1 MNASPGVADRAGRP
15 AVTFKDR
22 TAASSFR
29 LDSSQSLPSLRQS
42 AGAGIVADLAS
53 TGNCTGVTLGSL
65 KRFLFPAG
73 IKNPDVVGRLEV
85 YALYGP
91 SDDEG
96 FLRGGI
102 RGSHVHSD
110 LEIRLMIEDLTLE
123 ALFKLCGG
131 RGCGGVQSLLPI
143 ARSQRYT
150 WADVQRILRSVDK
163 TRGSMHFS
171 EVQRAVL
178 ESQTERLLKLLSR
191 ARGGQPISPPRESK
205 PRVPY
210 QSRSVT
216 QEKTIAQKEKLSPT
230 QHADRLLHSYTW
242 QMTSGGGQAPA
253 AELRSNT
260 WLVRGPG
267 DVDDRWDRYCAT
279 RRAGRAS
286 HVQARNQPRTGLY
299 LDDGLTDKHPACS
312 SLMADSTG
320 GSSAAALLGAG

>member
-1 MNASPGVADRAGRP
+1 MVMDASTGAADRRKRP
-15 AVTFKDR
+15 TVTFKDR
-22 TAASSFR
+22 TAASTSR
-29 LDSSQSLPSLRQS
+29 LDSSQSLPSLWQS
-42 AGAGIVADLAS
+42 AGARIAVDSAS
-53 TGNCTGVTLGSL
+53 TGNGTDVWLAAL
-65 KRFLFPAG
+65 QRFLFPAG
-73 IKNPDVVGRLEV
+73 VQSPDVVGRLEV

-96 FLRGGI
+96 FLRGGV

-110 LEIRLMIEDLTLE
+110 SEIRLMMEDLTRE

-131 RGCGGVQSLLPI
+131 QEHMVQSLLPV
-143 ARSQRYT
+143 ARSQQYT
-150 WADVQRILRSVDK
+150 WADVQRILRGVY
-163 TRGSMHFS
+163 TPCFS
-171 EVQRAVL
+171 EVQRAIL
-178 ESQTERLLKLLSR
+178 ESQTERLLKLISR
-191 ARGGQPISPPRESK
+191 ARGGLPISPPRESK